1 MTKYG
6 TGKPSY
12 AGTVSAVSIA
22 VLRYQSGYK
31 HGFSSAFL
39 QKSPAPG
46 INVWGCP
53 AF

>member
-1 MTKYG
+1 MTKHG

-22 VLRYQSGYK
+22 VLRYQSGYT
-31 HGFSSAFL
+31 HGFPSAFL
-39 QKSPAPG
+39 QKSLALG